1 MLAENTNRTDRTDRT
16 DKTDRSVNSDSSI
29 HFPPL
34 LSSSKPPVVSFHSS
48 HEMYRG
54 SKLNHLT
61 PLIEFNYGKHKQT
74 NKFTY
79 SHLKLKKK
87 QQHHQTKILEK

>member
-1 MLAENTNRTDRTDRT
+1 MLEENTNRTDRTDRTDKT

-34 LSSSKPPVVSFHSS
+34 LLSSSKPPVVSFHSS
-48 HEMYRG
+48 HEMYGG

-74 NKFTY
+74 LTY
-79 SHLKLKKK
+79 LL
-87 QQHHQTKILEK
+87 T